1 MVFLPIPCSRNLRTT
16 VVRHFLLILM
26 IAMFGAVGAVGRY
39 AVGLS
44 VFHWLGDR
52 FAFGTLA
59 VNVIGCFLLAL
70 LVHVGT
76 TTALVPPDL
85 RTALAVGLLGA
96 FTTFSTFGYETL
108 MFVEDG
114 MWHLAVAN
122 VAANLVL
129 GMIAVWGGLTLAR
142 YIFGGA

>member
-1 MVFLPIPCSRNLRTT
+1 MKHL
-16 VVRHFLLILM
+16 LLILM
-26 IAMFGAVGAVGRY
+26 IAMFGAVGAVSRY

-44 VFHWLGDR
+44 VVYWLGDR

-59 VNVIGCFLLAL
+59 VNVVGCFLLAL

-76 TTALVPPDL
+76 TTVLVPPDL

-96 FTTFSTFGYETL
+96 FTTFSTFGYET
-108 MFVEDG
+108 MKFVEDG
-114 MWHLAVAN
+114 TWHLALAN
-122 VAANLVL
+122 VVANLVL
-129 GMIAVWGGLTLAR
+129 GLIAVWGGLAVAR

>member
-1 MVFLPIPCSRNLRTT
+1 
-16 VVRHFLLILM
+16 
-26 IAMFGAVGAVGRY
+26 MFGAVGAVSRY

-44 VFHWLGDR
+44 AVHLLGDR
-52 FAFGTLA
+52 FAFGTLT

-76 TTALVPPDL
+76 TTELVPPDL
-85 RTALAVGLLGA
+85 RTALAIGFLGA
-96 FTTFSTFGYETL
+96 LTTFSTFGYET
-108 MFVEDG
+108 MKYIEDG

-129 GMIAVWGGLTLAR
+129 GLIAVWGGLTLAR